1 MYRVLLSVGSAC
13 SRLLNQRRPLFAY
26 GGNLLFFSM
35 KLNTLL
41 VSQYT
46 PYKTLPF
53 FTPFFFLFILFYLS
67 FWRWSYPRV
76 KTTSKKKK
84 RCFNTALKILYTWA
98 VVQRAFEEEKTLS
111 ECISVF
117 FSFFFLN
124 LFKWALP
131 DDSPCIPV
139 VSEVTAWS
147 RKTQRALP
155 HAWGSANWPEPVCM
169 CVCVCVLASPLSLQG
184 RLARKRERERGAWHT
199 GFAWRLRGVRVWRST
214 FGDDANDSITC
225 GIWSSLSA
233 VTSSRTMRARR
244 VFYWGSRQRHVRKFG
259 EAMLCEAR
267 CFSAFSR
274 YFWCFLKLCLT
285 QHDIITKKREKV
297 RFCLYCTLFVRSN
310 WQRVRQRV
318 VLETS
323 SYFFFFAW
331 PNQELYCSSKMK
343 TISLFYSPSS
353 KQLFSTRGIPA
364 SPLAWPHLCNAWL
377 FCKYMLL
384 FFLS

>member
-1 MYRVLLSVGSAC
+1 MYKC
-13 SRLLNQRRPLFAY
+13 
-26 GGNLLFFSM
+26 LFF
-35 KLNTLL
+35 
-41 VSQYT
+41 
-46 PYKTLPF
+46 
-53 FTPFFFLFILFYLS
+53 FFF
-67 FWRWSYPRV
+67 
-76 KTTSKKKK
+76 
-84 RCFNTALKILYTWA
+84 
-98 VVQRAFEEEKTLS
+98 E
-111 ECISVF
+111 
-117 FSFFFLN
+117 

-139 VSEVTAWS
+139 VSELTAWS

-169 CVCVCVLASPLSLQG
+169 CVCMCVCVLASPLSLQG

-233 VTSSRTMRARR
+233 VTSSRTMRARC

-285 QHDIITKKREKV
+285 QHDIIIKKREKV

-323 SYFFFFAW
+323 SYFFFLPDLIKSCIAPARW
-331 PNQELYCSSKMK
+331 R
-343 TISLFYSPSS
+343 LFPSFTLHHPSS
-353 KQLFSTRGIPA
+353 SFPRAGIPA

-384 FFLS
+384 FFFLS